1 MCEIEHGQ
9 CNDWGEDTTA
19 KEYESKTN
27 TTKKVAQGDLSCL
40 QVICKSPTSK
50 RHVNPHAIS
59 TAKRAWLHR
68 LTG

>member
-27 TTKKVAQGDLSCL
+27 TTKKGRTGRPLL
-40 QVICKSPTSK
+40 PTSDLQK
-50 RHVNPHAIS
+50 PHKQ
-59 TAKRAWLHR
+59 TAC
-68 LTG
+68 